1 MTLIRLDRVHEL
13 ATLSQPVEQSPPF
26 AATKS
31 SLSCLAG
38 KRLVFFSVGHSSKK
52 FILVQ
57 AWKYGIEPIVIDN
70 YDSWARKL
78 VSDGL
83 VTAFIGVDMSRPVDQ
98 VLDEA
103 LRGLAELSL
112 SPPDGVCTFVE
123 LSVSLAARL
132 ARALGCPGPN
142 PVSVDAARDKFK
154 TRSIMQ
160 QRGIPHVRNMLIR
173 SESDLSIAAAAVGFP
188 AVLKPVAGAASLGV
202 LKVDSHNTLLDAYR
216 WVVSA
221 LSELIVS
228 AGSLER
234 PSTKID
240 PDGEG
245 GDIVGIS
252 AELVINTTV
261 LMEEYLEGPEVDVDL
276 VLSGGERRYAA
287 VIDNGPTFEPFFGE
301 TWACLPS
308 QLSGEK
314 QRELEAM
321 AIDAVKALGFTDG
334 VYHVELKYTPNGP
347 RLIEVNARM
356 GGGPT
361 RMIHKLV
368 SGIDLVREQ
377 FLIALGEPSRPTFS
391 EAPLQFIAYAFINCR
406 ATGAVSDISFLDKY
420 RQVPGVVWILPYVRP
435 YERCVGPEDGHPSWL
450 GDIVVA
456 VSENSETAL
465 RLVKKLEKE
474 IADEFASRRITHG
487 RCHD

>member
-1 MTLIRLDRVHEL
+1 
-13 ATLSQPVEQSPPF
+13 
-26 AATKS
+26 
-31 SLSCLAG
+31 
-38 KRLVFFSVGHSSKK
+38 
-52 FILVQ
+52 
-57 AWKYGIEPIVIDN
+57 
-70 YDSWARKL
+70 
-78 VSDGL
+78 
-83 VTAFIGVDMSRPVDQ
+83 
-98 VLDEA
+98 
-103 LRGLAELSL
+103 
-112 SPPDGVCTFVE
+112 
-123 LSVSLAARL
+123 
-132 ARALGCPGPN
+132 
-142 PVSVDAARDKFK
+142 
-154 TRSIMQ
+154 
-160 QRGIPHVRNMLIR
+160 
-173 SESDLSIAAAAVGFP
+173 
-188 AVLKPVAGAASLGV
+188 
-202 LKVDSHNTLLDAYR
+202 
-216 WVVSA
+216 
-221 LSELIVS
+221 
-228 AGSLER
+228 
-234 PSTKID
+234 
-240 PDGEG
+240 
-245 GDIVGIS
+245 
-252 AELVINTTV
+252 
-261 LMEEYLEGPEVDVDL
+261 VDVDL

-321 AIDAVKALGFTDG
+321 AIKAVKALGFTDG

-377 FLIALGEPSRPTFS
+377 FLIALGEPSRPIFS
-391 EAPLQFIAYAFINCR
+391 EDPLQFIAYAFINCR

-435 YERCVGPEDGHPSWL
+435 FERCVGPEDGHPSWL

-465 RLVKKLEKE
+465 RLVKKLEEE